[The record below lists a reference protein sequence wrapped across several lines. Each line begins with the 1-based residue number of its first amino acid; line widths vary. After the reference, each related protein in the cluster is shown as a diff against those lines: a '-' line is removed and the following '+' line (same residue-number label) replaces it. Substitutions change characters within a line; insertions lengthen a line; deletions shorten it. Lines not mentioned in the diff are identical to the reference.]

1 MYAALLVH
9 FSIIFKRCT
18 HLLPALN
25 SNLAYKNYEANF
37 ARNSNTAYKV
47 TFVKSAN
54 IKRFSMWAINEWY
67 SEAGV
72 EVKLCDLPA
81 DVIPDG
87 SYYKYMQFD
96 SGKNGHVSIH
106 DKAIYLLPVTNLES
120 GAKIV
125 LQDVY
130 F

>member
-1 MYAALLVH
+1 M
-9 FSIIFKRCT
+9 
-18 HLLPALN
+18 
-25 SNLAYKNYEANF
+25 AYKNYEADF

-81 DVIPDG
+81 GVIPDG

-96 SGKNGHVSIH
+96 SGKNGYVSIH